1 MKLSKNPFYFN
12 NSSLLIIGP
21 KLTGSSA
28 GYGGGCGGVLTAV
41 RRLVKFLERSEIKY
55 SYCSYSVRAFNNFWF
70 INLPFRF
77 IKDIFI
83 LYFFLLRSKKKTIVH
98 YIADGGFA
106 VYRTLAVSFFAKL
119 IGLPVVIDARG
130 NSLNKFAVGK
140 EGLLPGIAWSWILN
154 FSNLFLVQQR
164 KTYKSF
170 YEKYENKVM
179 HHPNCIGE
187 LPKSRPH
194 QILNENNIKVGFVG
208 YCYRKKGVFDLV
220 EGCNAACEQGAKVQ
234 LTLIGEEEHSF
245 SRYLDNFQGNPNLY
259 LRRFG
264 AKGFD
269 FVQQEMA
276 KFDIFVFPSYH
287 PGEGHPNIINEA
299 MSAKLVIITTKVGAI
314 SEFLN
319 NERCY
324 FINSHSAD
332 EIAEQIMNIL
342 SDKNTAKQKAK
353 RAFHYLEVHFSER
366 VVYGD
371 LLNAYENILKC
382 AA

>member
-1 MKLSKNPFYFN
+1 MKLVKNIFFCN

-21 KLTGSSA
+21 KLAGTIT

-41 RRLVKFLERSEIKY
+41 RRLIKFLEKSEIEY
-55 SYCSYSVRAFNNFWF
+55 NYCCYSVRVFNKLWF
-70 INLPFRF
+70 IKLPFRF
-77 IKDIFI
+77 INDIFI
-83 LYFFLLRSKKKTIVH
+83 IYFSLLRCKKNTIVH

-106 VYRTLAVSFFAKL
+106 VYRTLAVCFFAKL
-119 IGLPVVIDARG
+119 IGLPMVIDARG
-130 NSLNKFAVGK
+130 NSLNKFAEGN
-140 EGLLPGIAWSWILN
+140 EGLLSDIAWSWILN
-154 FSNLFLVQQR
+154 FSNFFLVQQR
-164 KTYKSF
+164 KTCKSLCK
-170 YEKYENKVM
+170 KYENKVM
-179 HHPNCIGE
+179 HHPNCIGK

-194 QILNENNIKVGFVG
+194 QILNENKIKVGFVG

-220 EGCNAACEQGAKVQ
+220 EGCNAACEQGAKIQ

-245 SRYLDNFQGNPNLY
+245 SKYLDDFQGNPNLT

-299 MSAKLVIITTKVGAI
+299 MSAELAIITTKVGAI

-324 FINSHSAD
+324 FINPHSAD

-371 LLNAYENILKC
+371 LLNAYENLVKC